1 MKNSKYI
8 LGLLVLVL
16 VYASVGIAAAPS
28 LTYTFKDVK
37 AKGATETDTYA
48 VNNAGI
54 IAGDFVDSAGAQH
67 AMILKGT
74 TPKKIDDKTC
84 GTGAGAAGISF
95 YGINSAGNAVG
106 WCTSTTSSEPI
117 GLMYIKGKL
126 SEFTVPKA
134 LSTEANG
141 INDKGDVVGTFI
153 DSNGAQHGFL
163 LHAKKYTQID
173 APSPDAT
180 SAAWS
185 INNKGQI
192 AVYAVNT
199 AGGYDAFILT
209 GKKFKKITDP
219 NVGASGNVAHAIN
232 NLGDL
237 DGTYYDSS
245 GVTHGYLFHGGKYYS
260 IDDPGGYTRADGLND
275 KLVIVGRY
283 SSGTPVGFEAP
294 PKK

>member
-1 MKNSKYI
+1 MKNTKYL
-8 LGLLVLVL
+8 LGLFVLVL
-16 VYASVGIAAAPS
+16 ICASVGIAAAPS
-28 LTYTFKDVK
+28 LTYTYKDVK
-37 AKGATETDTYA
+37 AKGAVETDTYA
-48 VNNAGI
+48 INDSGI
-54 IAGDFVDSAGAQH
+54 IAGDYVDSAGAQH

-84 GTGAGAAGISF
+84 GTGSGSTGISF

-106 WCTSTTSSEPI
+106 WCTSTTSGEAI
-117 GLMYIKGKL
+117 GLLYTKGKL
-126 SEFTVPKA
+126 TEFTVPKA
-134 LSTEANG
+134 LATEGNG
-141 INDKGDVVGTFI
+141 INDKGDVVGIFI

-192 AVYAVNT
+192 SVYALNT

-209 GKKFKKITDP
+209 GKKFKQIKDP
-219 NVGASGNVAHAIN
+219 NEGTTGNVAHTLN
-232 NLGDL
+232 NNGDL
-237 DGTYYDSS
+237 DGTYYDTA
-245 GVTHGYLFHGGKYYS
+245 GATHGFLYHGGKYYS
-260 IDDPGGYTRADGLND
+260 IDDPGTYTRADGLND

-283 SSGTPVGFEAP
+283 SSGTPVGFEAT